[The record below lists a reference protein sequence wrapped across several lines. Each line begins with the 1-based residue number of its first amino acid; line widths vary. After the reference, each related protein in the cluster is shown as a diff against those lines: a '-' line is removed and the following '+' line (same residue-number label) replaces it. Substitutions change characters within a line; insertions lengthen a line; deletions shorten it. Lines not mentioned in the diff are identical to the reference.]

1 MQKGQP
7 SKGLPLIKPFFI
19 LEDTAYGKYI
29 LICNRRCE
37 FNAGSRGAGMY
48 NRIVS
53 YIDAHM
59 SAVADNI
66 ARLCLRQTY
75 AVACAP
81 QCAGTVRKAYSEVRI
96 DAHDKSGTV
105 RSVGQAGAAVYVR
118 VADELRRETCNGITG
133 GASCPVSDN

>member
-7 SKGLPLIKPFFI
+7 SKGLPLIKSFFI
-19 LEDTAYGKYI
+19 LEDAAYGKYI

-53 YIDAHM
+53 YIDTHM

-81 QCAGTVRKAYSEVRI
+81 QRAGTVRKAYSEVRI
-96 DAHDKSGTV
+96 DAHNKSGTV
-105 RSVGQAGAAVYVR
+105 SSVCQACAAPYVW
-118 VADELRRETCNGITG
+118 LPTN
-133 GASCPVSDN
+133 